1 MILVLQVYFLW
12 YRLSQGTRFNL
23 KQAHGKAKRFEP
35 INKYISACGGN
46 GIGVVVV
53 TGGNGGGSNGV
64 VGSHDNN
71 GI

>member
-1 MILVLQVYFLW
+1 M
-12 YRLSQGTRFNL
+12 

>member
-1 MILVLQVYFLW
+1 M
-12 YRLSQGTRFNL
+12 
-23 KQAHGKAKRFEP
+23 KQAHGKAKHFEP

-53 TGGNGGGSNGV
+53 TGGNGGSNGI